1 MKKMILTSMA
11 LLTLSFNVLSAET
24 VVATITNE
32 NDSEIV
38 KLVVETDSSNTL
50 MAMRKDIYSASGK
63 LIDEKTFTPND
74 VFTGQAVM
82 SEVDGRKVVILK
94 ANRSTLSLSNGGTVA
109 LDYLYNGITGER
121 KNQSYS
127 LKKASGKWTLFSGT
141 TQIKKMHFVVNKKAL
156 IGTVGIKEIQ
166 INR

>member
-1 MKKMILTSMA
+1 MKKLILTSMA
-11 LLTLSFNVLSAET
+11 LLTLTLNAFAAET

-38 KLVVETDSSNTL
+38 KLVVETDSNNTL
-50 MAMRKDIYSASGK
+50 MAMRKDIYSAGGK
-63 LIDEKTFTPND
+63 FLDEKTFTPND
-74 VFTGQAVM
+74 VFGGQAVM

-94 ANRSTLSLSNGGTVA
+94 ANRSSLSLSNGGSVT

-121 KNQSYS
+121 RTQSYA
-127 LKKASGKWTLFSGT
+127 LKKTNDKWALYTGS
-141 TQIKKMHFVVNKKAL
+141 TQIKKMHFVVNKKTL

-166 INR
+166 INK